1 MSDKQINPL
10 PLRLKQA
17 RKAMGISQKQLGIQL
32 GMEPGTASA
41 RMNHYEKGKH
51 TPDYATLKAMAD
63 ELGVPVAY
71 FFCENDKTAELILLI
86 EQLSDNKKHD
96 LIKQLQKCFADNDGD
111 HSI

>member
-1 MSDKQINPL
+1 MSEKQINPL

-17 RKAMGISQKQLGIQL
+17 RTALGISQKQLGIQL

-71 FFCENDKTAELILLI
+71 FFCESESTAELLCLL
-86 EQLSDNKKHD
+86 EKMTEEEKANLVHQLNKD
-96 LIKQLQKCFADNDGD
+96 
-111 HSI
+111 

>member
-1 MSDKQINPL
+1 VSEKQINPL

-71 FFCENDKTAELILLI
+71 FFCESESTAELLCLLEKMTEEEKSALVDI
-86 EQLSDNKKHD
+86 IMKR
-96 LIKQLQKCFADNDGD
+96 
-111 HSI
+111 

>member
-1 MSDKQINPL
+1 MSDKRNSPL

-71 FFCENDKTAELILLI
+71 FFCESESTAELLCLL
-86 EQLSDNKKHD
+86 EKMSEDEKAQLVKQ
-96 LIKQLQKCFADNDGD
+96 IKG
-111 HSI
+111 

>member
-1 MSDKQINPL
+1 
-10 PLRLKQA
+10 
-17 RKAMGISQKQLGIQL
+17 MGISQKQLGIQL

-71 FFCENDKTAELILLI
+71 FFCESESTAELLCLLDKMSEADKKKLV
-86 EQLSDNKKHD
+86 EQIHKNECS
-96 LIKQLQKCFADNDGD
+96 
-111 HSI
+111 

>member
-1 MSDKQINPL
+1 VSDKQINPL

-51 TPDYATLKAMAD
+51 TPDYTTLKAMAD

-71 FFCENDKTAELILLI
+71 FFCESESTAKLLCLLEKMTEEDKIKLL
-86 EQLSDNKKHD
+86 NNVKKN
-96 LIKQLQKCFADNDGD
+96 QVP
-111 HSI
+111 

>member
-1 MSDKQINPL
+1 MSEKQINPL

-71 FFCENDKTAELILLI
+71 FFCESESTAELLCLL
-86 EQLSDNKKHD
+86 EKMTEEEKAALVKQ
-96 LIKQLQKCFADNDGD
+96 IKTD
-111 HSI
+111 

>member
-1 MSDKQINPL
+1 VSEKQINPL

-63 ELGVPVAY
+63 ELGVSVAY
-71 FFCENDKTAELILLI
+71 FFCESESTAQLLCLLEKMSEEDKAELIKQI
-86 EQLSDNKKHD
+86 IH
-96 LIKQLQKCFADNDGD
+96 IKR
-111 HSI
+111 

>member
-1 MSDKQINPL
+1 MADKITTTL

-17 RKAMGISQKQLGIQL
+17 RTAMGISQKALGVKL

-51 TPDYATLKAMAD
+51 TPDYTTLKRMAD

-71 FFCENDKTAELILLI
+71 FFCESEKSAQLVCLL
-86 EQLSDNKKHD
+86 ETLSDAEKDVLIDSLKKD
-96 LIKQLQKCFADNDGD
+96 LG
-111 HSI
+111 ST

>member
-32 GMEPGTASA
+32 GMESGTASA

-71 FFCENDKTAELILLI
+71 FFCESESTAELLCLL
-86 EQLSDNKKHD
+86 EKMSEEEKVDLVKK
-96 LIKQLQKCFADNDGD
+96 IINDQYD
-111 HSI
+111 MIDKNS

>member
-1 MSDKQINPL
+1 VSEKQINPL

-17 RKAMGISQKQLGIQL
+17 RTALGISQKQLGIQL

-71 FFCENDKTAELILLI
+71 FFCESESTAELLCLL
-86 EQLSDNKKHD
+86 EKMSEDEKADLVCQLTKSDPE
-96 LIKQLQKCFADNDGD
+96 
-111 HSI
+111 

>member
-1 MSDKQINPL
+1 MSEKQINPL

-71 FFCENDKTAELILLI
+71 FFCESEKSAQLLCLLEQMSDEEKDILI
-86 EQLSDNKKHD
+86 EQLTKSGVVDK
-96 LIKQLQKCFADNDGD
+96 
-111 HSI
+111 

>member
-1 MSDKQINPL
+1 M

-17 RKAMGISQKQLGIQL
+17 RTALGISQKQLGIQL

-71 FFCENDKTAELILLI
+71 FFCESESTAELLCLL
-86 EQLSDNKKHD
+86 EKMTEEEKADLVKKVTNTV
-96 LIKQLQKCFADNDGD
+96 L
-111 HSI
+111 

>member
-1 MSDKQINPL
+1 MSEKQINPL

-71 FFCENDKTAELILLI
+71 FFCESESTAELLCLLEKMTEEEKNILLLKLKNI
-86 EQLSDNKKHD
+86 S
-96 LIKQLQKCFADNDGD
+96 
-111 HSI
+111 S

>member
-1 MSDKQINPL
+1 VSEKQINPL

-71 FFCENDKTAELILLI
+71 FFCESESTAQLLCLLENMSEEDKSELIRQI
-86 EQLSDNKKHD
+86 TKR
-96 LIKQLQKCFADNDGD
+96 
-111 HSI
+111 

>member
-1 MSDKQINPL
+1 MSEKQINPL

-17 RKAMGISQKQLGIQL
+17 RTALGISQKQLGIQL

-71 FFCENDKTAELILLI
+71 FFCESESTAELLCLL
-86 EQLSDNKKHD
+86 EKMTEEEKVELVKK
-96 LIKQLQKCFADNDGD
+96 IKKY
-111 HSI
+111 

>member
-1 MSDKQINPL
+1 MSEKQSNPL

-17 RKAMGISQKQLGIQL
+17 RTAMGISQKQLGIQL

-71 FFCENDKTAELILLI
+71 FFCESEKSAQLLCLLEQMSDEEKDILI
-86 EQLSDNKKHD
+86 EQISRSS
-96 LIKQLQKCFADNDGD
+96 GRGE
-111 HSI
+111 